1 MLIAYITGCTM
12 DGTDVKILK
21 RLLRDARMSYRKI
34 AEEIGVSPPTVLAR
48 VDKLEKEGVIKSYSA
63 MLDHEKLGYDLT
75 AIIDITATKGKIV
88 DLEKQIAK
96 FPNVC
101 AVYDTTGLIDMTI
114 IAKFK
119 SRAELSSFVK
129 KDLSL
134 PYVERTNTHVV
145 LVTVKEDF
153 RFADT

>member
-1 MLIAYITGCTM
+1 M
-12 DGTDVKILK
+12 DDTDVKIL
-21 RLLRDARMSYRKI
+21 RGLLHDARASYRRL
-34 AEEIGVSPPTVLAR
+34 AEDIGVSPPTVLAR
-48 VDKLEKEGVIKSYSA
+48 VGKLEKEGVIRSYSA
-63 MLDHEKLGYDLT
+63 LLDHEKLGYDLT

-88 DLEKQIAK
+88 DLERQIAK

-101 AVYDTTGLIDMTI
+101 AVYDTTGTTDMMI

-119 SRAELSSFVK
+119 SRAELSNFVK

-153 RFADT
+153 RFIDA

>member
-1 MLIAYITGCTM
+1 M
-12 DGTDVKILK
+12 DKTDVKILEK
-21 RLLRDARMSYRKI
+21 LLADARMSYRRI

-48 VDKLEKEGVIKSYSA
+48 VEKLQKEGVVKSYSA

-75 AIIDITATKGKIV
+75 AIIDITAAKGKIIEI
-88 DLEKQIAK
+88 EKQIAR

-101 AVYDTTGLIDMTI
+101 AVYDITGLTDMTV

-119 SRAELSSFVK
+119 NRKELSNFVK

-145 LVTVKEDF
+145 LITVKEDF
-153 RFADT
+153 RFVES

>member
-1 MLIAYITGCTM
+1 M
-12 DGTDVKILK
+12 DETDVKILM
-21 RLLRDARMSYRKI
+21 RLLYDARMSYRKL

-48 VDKLEKEGVIKSYSA
+48 VDKLEKEGIIKSYSA

-101 AVYDTTGLIDMTI
+101 AVYDTTGVTDMTI

-129 KDLSL
+129 RDLSL

-145 LVTVKEDF
+145 LITVKEDF
-153 RFADT
+153 RFASA

>member
-1 MLIAYITGCTM
+1 M
-12 DGTDVKILK
+12 DDADVKILK
-21 RLLRDARMSYRKI
+21 SLLRDARTSYRKV

-48 VDKLEKEGVIKSYSA
+48 VEKLEKEGIIKSYSA

-75 AIIDITATKGKIV
+75 AIIHITATKGKIV

-101 AVYDTTGLIDMTI
+101 AVYDTTGLTDMTI
-114 IAKFK
+114 IAKFRN
-119 SRAELSSFVK
+119 RAELSKFVK

-134 PYVERTNTHVV
+134 PYVDRTNTHVV

-153 RFADT
+153 RFIDV

>member
-1 MLIAYITGCTM
+1 M
-12 DGTDVKILK
+12 DETDVKILV
-21 RLLRDARMSYRKI
+21 RLLCDARMSHRKL

-48 VDKLEKEGVIKSYSA
+48 VDKLEKEGIIKSYSA

-101 AVYDTTGLIDMTI
+101 AVYDTTGVTDMTI

-129 KDLSL
+129 RDLSL

-145 LVTVKEDF
+145 LITVKEDF
-153 RFADT
+153 RFANV